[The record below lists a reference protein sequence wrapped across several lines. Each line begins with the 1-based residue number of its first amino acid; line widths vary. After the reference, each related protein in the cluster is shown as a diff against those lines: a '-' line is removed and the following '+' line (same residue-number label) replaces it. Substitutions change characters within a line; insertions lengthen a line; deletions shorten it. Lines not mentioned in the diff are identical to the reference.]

1 MGQARPNVQSDL
13 RRVSRA
19 MGRAT
24 VKPTDAQMEWAGR
37 LTERAE
43 ELLGQAEALTG
54 SRLEALNTRLQ
65 EAGVRLLGVGR

>member
-24 VKPTDAQMEWAGR
+24 VRPTDAQVEWAGR

-43 ELLGQAEALTG
+43 ELLGRAATLTG
-54 SRLEALNTRLQ
+54 ARLDALNTRLQ
-65 EAGVRLLGVGR
+65 EAGVRLVGVG